1 MAFDKKAYQKAY
13 QKAYRVKNKE
23 ICAIYR
29 KNNKEEKAIYD
40 KEYRKNN
47 KEKKKKDDRDY
58 YEKNQERLKEKQRI
72 YGQSAEV
79 KEQRRIYSQ
88 KHYQANR
95 EKRLKEGYEWRAKN
109 RERSREIA
117 KQSSIKNREQLIEL
131 MKCMCKACGENDPIY
146 LQFDHVYNDGYLDR
160 KTGANGQKLP
170 YRSFRLTVKKYL
182 ENPKRF
188 QLLCANCN
196 QAKKNNGG
204 KLYKPKKRKPSAKR
218 NKRQT

>member
-1 MAFDKKAYQKAY
+1 MPYAD
-13 QKAYRVKNKE
+13 
-23 ICAIYR
+23 
-29 KNNKEEKAIYD
+29 KEEKAIYD

-47 KEKKKKDDRDY
+47 KEKKKKHDRVY

-79 KEQRRIYSQ
+79 KEQRRIYAQ
-88 KHYQANR
+88 KHYQANK
-95 EKRLKEGYEWRAKN
+95 EKKLKQNAEWLSKN
-109 RERSREIA
+109 RDWSRKQA
-117 KQSSIKNREQLIEL
+117 KQASIRNKEKLIEL
-131 MKCMCKACGENDPIY
+131 MKGMCKACGEKDHIY
-146 LQFDHVYNDGYLDR
+146 FQFDHVYNDGYLDR

-218 NKRQT
+218 NQRQT